1 MRIERIEVRVT
12 DLKSRL
18 QRARSTGP
26 YDTGAPGTLL
36 RQPVIVIVFARG
48 VDALTLLKETVV

>member
-1 MRIERIEVRVT
+1 MRIERIEVRIT

-18 QRARSTGP
+18 QRQRSSGP

-36 RQPVIVIVFARG
+36 GNPVLVTVFAQG
-48 VDALTLLKETVV
+48 VDALTLLKETVL